1 MENGPLLDV
10 PIKDFHGWFGGF
22 PASHDYCNWMVY
34 QFALKTATS
43 DFPQQTLIVIG
54 RGYWQRVYQN
64 VTIIF
69 NLYSIYKYCIKIYLY
84 IYIYLHIHIS
94 YLMNS
99 DGHGDG
105 IAAVA
110 FQRLFFIQT
119 PLQKQ
124 RITENRKHTIL
135 FFPAARA
142 QVFVLRLSFS

>member
-1 MENGPLLDV
+1 MTISMLCQL
-10 PIKDFHGWFGGF
+10 
-22 PASHDYCNWMVY
+22 
-34 QFALKTATS
+34 
-43 DFPQQTLIVIG
+43 
-54 RGYWQRVYQN
+54 QRVATLHPECFFIQQPWQSPMGLEFAAPDG
-64 VTIIF
+64 VGV
-69 NLYSIYKYCIKIYLY
+69 LHVPQGDVY
-84 IYIYLHIHIS
+84 ILHINIS

-142 QVFVLRLSFS
+142 QVFVLRLFFIGRLQPRGKRRLS

>member
-1 MENGPLLDV
+1 MGLEFAAPDGVGVLHVPQGDV
-10 PIKDFHGWFGGF
+10 
-22 PASHDYCNWMVY
+22 
-34 QFALKTATS
+34 
-43 DFPQQTLIVIG
+43 
-54 RGYWQRVYQN
+54 
-64 VTIIF
+64 
-69 NLYSIYKYCIKIYLY
+69 Y
-84 IYIYLHIHIS
+84 ILHINIS

-124 RITENRKHTIL
+124 KITENRKHTIL

-142 QVFVLRLSFS
+142 QVFVLRLFFIGRLQPRGKRRLS